1 MFGPLGARR
10 MAQKV
15 ATRLKFPQAFTLFL
29 ILFLVDLAVPDL
41 IPFADEI
48 LLGLATVLFG
58 LWREP
63 APPGPD
69 VAPRPPEKNVTPPRG

>member
-15 ATRLKFPQAFTLFL
+15 ATRLKFPQAFTIFL

-48 LLGLATVLFG
+48 LL
-58 LWREP
+58 
-63 APPGPD
+63 
-69 VAPRPPEKNVTPPRG
+69 

>member
-1 MFGPLGARR
+1 

-15 ATRLKFPQAFTLFL
+15 ATRLKFLQAFTLFL

-41 IPFADEI
+41 IPFAYEF
-48 LLGLATVLFG
+48 LLGLAAVLFG

-63 APPGPD
+63 APPDPD
-69 VAPRPPEKNVTPPRG
+69 LAPRPPENNVTPPRG